1 MNQHILTG
9 QVDVTSN
16 LHVGSSHLFVDTTNN
31 RVGLVTNDPHAGLHV
46 NSNAYVDTDLRVGSQ
61 VEINTTPG
69 RVKAVSFEGD
79 GSLIRNAPVG
89 SLAVHSTD
97 TGLPGTDAIVTN
109 EGTPTAA
116 EFKFVIPRGDVGA
129 TGAAATVAVGT
140 TTTGAA
146 GSDAS
151 VTNSGTTSAAVF
163 DFTVPRGDQ
172 GIQGIQGI
180 QGETGTAATVAVGT
194 TTTGTPGTNA
204 SVTNTG
210 SSSAASFDFT
220 IPRGDT
226 GATGPAGT
234 VAIGTT
240 TTGAAGSSASV
251 TNTGTSTAA
260 NLEFT
265 IPKGD
270 QGIQGVQGPAATI
283 AVGTT
288 TTSAP
293 GTDGSVTNSGSSSAA
308 VFDFVVP
315 RGADG
320 TNYFTLSGSDIYRS
334 SGNVGIGTSSPE
346 AKLHLYQSAGSANLV
361 EKHTNASTGDYQQ
374 HINYTHYASVASGAS
389 RDPDNSRGLW
399 IGNMVDEND
408 ASPSGANFAAF
419 TDSFQFYAVADRTK
433 YDSSLSFTSNTDD
446 LLYSGGTFNKVM
458 RINANGNVGIGT
470 TDPGAPLDVFAPVA
484 SGTQRTALKL
494 TTPESTTGTGCNLD
508 FFQNTANVGRLA
520 SVYEAAGQLG
530 MSFSTWNSGLGERV
544 RIDASGNVG
553 IGTTDPDAKLHV
565 NGGNLR
571 ISAGAGGGLYD
582 NGYQWLECDND
593 ASWYRL
599 TRTAKTNGIA
609 CYNGIAINQE
619 GGLVVGSWDSPNALG
634 VGNGK
639 FTGTVTAS
647 TFSATS
653 QVYLGTSAS
662 IRQSSS
668 TWTGDP
674 GSGVGKLE
682 YHSNRWY
689 VVAGSNSTELLRVRR
704 DGSDKFFITNEG
716 NIGRTGHSNGFL
728 VGSYNSVGA
737 NDTKTNPIYTIGS
750 SYMPS
755 DTSLN
760 NMYGIGY
767 SHGNFTSMLT
777 SGWGMYVAS
786 DGDARIGLNAQHGH
800 IKCTGH
806 VYCGNTVY
814 VGGSTS
820 RGLRSVSGNYGT
832 VQTTGEGAGNHEG
845 YSINGRW
852 VFMSGDANSCGIYN
866 DTDNKWA
873 VLCYRNAQVRLDY
886 NGNEKLKTE
895 GGGVTVTGEINASAF
910 STRGTGSFGYNF
922 DGVFMRPD
930 GQVYISVDDNFYFR
944 DNASTSSNLRRHL
957 FDTNNGHIY
966 AEGTVYSNYGLDY
979 AEYFEWFDGN
989 PDNED
994 RIGCSVSLVE
1004 NTNKIKKCEP
1014 GEIPLGV
1021 VSGTSSMTGGGA
1033 GIHWNGYWKN
1043 DEWGRATY
1051 EQMEDDNGELVFNE
1065 DGTPKMKRAINP
1077 DYDENLDSEYLT
1089 RDQRK
1094 EWACV
1099 GLLGQVFVK
1108 KGGVTSKNWIKMKEV
1123 DSVKDLWFI
1132 NAVFVDNEK
1141 IETIQSD
1148 LQAEKVK
1155 TKNLEA
1161 LVLSLIT
1168 RVQKLEQK

>member
-1 MNQHILTG
+1 MSSDINVQTFSGKVNI
-9 QVDVTSN
+9 TSN
-16 LHVGSSHLFVDTTNN
+16 LLVGTSHLFVDTINN
-31 RVGLVTNDPHAGLHV
+31 RVGLVTSNPDAGLHV
-46 NSNAYVDTDLRVGSQ
+46 NSNAYVHTDFRVGSGI
-61 VEINTTPG
+61 VMNDTNG
-69 RVKAVSFEGD
+69 RITAGSFVGD
-79 GSLIRNAPVG
+79 GSAMTGINSDSGLWAGAGTG
-89 SLAVHSTD
+89 SVYLSTSTD
-97 TGLPGTDAIVTN
+97 
-109 EGTPTAA
+109 
-116 EFKFVIPRGDVGA
+116 
-129 TGAAATVAVGT
+129 
-140 TTTGAA
+140 
-146 GSDAS
+146 
-151 VTNSGTTSAAVF
+151 
-163 DFTVPRGDQ
+163 
-172 GIQGIQGI
+172 
-180 QGETGTAATVAVGT
+180 
-194 TTTGTPGTNA
+194 
-204 SVTNTG
+204 
-210 SSSAASFDFT
+210 
-220 IPRGDT
+220 
-226 GATGPAGT
+226 
-234 VAIGTT
+234 
-240 TTGAAGSSASV
+240 
-251 TNTGTSTAA
+251 
-260 NLEFT
+260 
-265 IPKGD
+265 
-270 QGIQGVQGPAATI
+270 
-283 AVGTT
+283 
-288 TTSAP
+288 
-293 GTDGSVTNSGSSSAA
+293 
-308 VFDFVVP
+308 
-315 RGADG
+315 
-320 TNYFTLSGSDIYRS
+320 
-334 SGNVGIGTSSPE
+334 NVGIGTSSPE
-346 AKLHLYQSAGSANLV
+346 AKLHLYQSAGSTNLV
-361 EKHTNASTGDYQQ
+361 EKHTNASTGQYQQ
-374 HINYTHYASVASGAS
+374 HINYTHYASVAGGAS

-433 YDSSLSFTSNTDD
+433 YDSSLSFTSNTDN

-470 TDPGAPLDVFAPVA
+470 TDPGAPLDVFAPEA

-553 IGTTDPDAKLHV
+553 IGTTDPGEKLHV

-582 NGYQWLECDND
+582 NNYQWLECDND

-599 TRTAKTNGIA
+599 ARTAKTNGIA

-653 QVYLGTSAS
+653 QVYLGSSAS
-662 IRQSSS
+662 IRQSSTS
-668 TWTGDP
+668 PWTGNP
-674 GSGVGKLE
+674 GSGVGKIE

-750 SYMPS
+750 NYMPS
-755 DTSLN
+755 DTSLSD
-760 NMYGIGY
+760 MYGIGY
-767 SHGNFTSMLT
+767 SHGNFTSILT
-777 SGWGMYVAS
+777 GGWGMYVAA
-786 DGDARIGLNAQHGH
+786 DGDARIGLNGSSGH
-800 IKCTGH
+800 IKCTGQI
-806 VYCGNTVY
+806 YCGNTVF

-820 RGLRSVSGNYGT
+820 RGIRGVSGNYGT
-832 VQTTGEGAGNHEG
+832 VQTTGEGAGGHEG

-852 VFMSGDANSCGIYN
+852 VFMSGDANTCGIFN
-866 DTDNKWA
+866 DTDDDWSII
-873 VLCYRNAQVRLDY
+873 CYRNGKVRLDY
-886 NGNEKLKTE
+886 NGVQKFYTE
-895 GGGVTVTGEINASAF
+895 SGGATVVGELNADAISA
-910 STRGTGSFGYNF
+910 RGTGSFGYNW

-944 DNASTSSNLRRHL
+944 DNSSTSSNLRRHL
-957 FDTNNGHIY
+957 FDTNNGRIY

-1004 NTNKIKKCEP
+1004 NTNKIKRCEP
-1014 GEIPLGV
+1014 GELPLGV

-1033 GIHWNGYWKN
+1033 GIHWSGYWKN

-1051 EQMEDDNGELVFNE
+1051 KQMEDDNGEPVFNE

-1077 DYDENLDSEYLT
+1077 DYDETLASEYLT

-1108 KGGVTSKNWIKMKEV
+1108 KGDVTSKNWIKMKEV

-1132 NAVFVDNEK
+1132 NAVFMDNEK

-1148 LQAEKVK
+1148 LQTEKTALQAEKAK
-1155 TKNLEA
+1155 TYELQKKVELLEMSHASLIQRIEA
-1161 LVLSLIT
+1161 LENL
-1168 RVQKLEQK
+1168 

>member
-1 MNQHILTG
+1 MSSDINVQTFSGKVNINN
-9 QVDVTSN
+9 N
-16 LHVGSSHLFVDTTNN
+16 LLVGSSHLFVDTVNN
-31 RVGLVTNDPHAGLHV
+31 RVGITTADPDAGLHV
-46 NSNAYVDTDLRVGSQ
+46 NSNAYVHTDFRVGSGI
-61 VEINTTPG
+61 VMNDTTG
-69 RVKAVSFEGD
+69 QITAGSFVGD
-79 GSLIRNAPVG
+79 GSAMTGINSDSG
-89 SLAVHSTD
+89 SWVNGTNSNVHLATSTD
-97 TGLPGTDAIVTN
+97 
-109 EGTPTAA
+109 
-116 EFKFVIPRGDVGA
+116 K
-129 TGAAATVAVGT
+129 
-140 TTTGAA
+140 
-146 GSDAS
+146 
-151 VTNSGTTSAAVF
+151 
-163 DFTVPRGDQ
+163 
-172 GIQGIQGI
+172 
-180 QGETGTAATVAVGT
+180 
-194 TTTGTPGTNA
+194 
-204 SVTNTG
+204 
-210 SSSAASFDFT
+210 
-220 IPRGDT
+220 
-226 GATGPAGT
+226 
-234 VAIGTT
+234 
-240 TTGAAGSSASV
+240 
-251 TNTGTSTAA
+251 
-260 NLEFT
+260 
-265 IPKGD
+265 
-270 QGIQGVQGPAATI
+270 
-283 AVGTT
+283 
-288 TTSAP
+288 
-293 GTDGSVTNSGSSSAA
+293 
-308 VFDFVVP
+308 
-315 RGADG
+315 
-320 TNYFTLSGSDIYRS
+320 
-334 SGNVGIGTSSPE
+334 VGIGTTDPGK
-346 AKLHLYQSAGSANLV
+346 KLHVYTTSTESNTQLVLESA
-361 EKHTNASTGDYQQ
+361 DR
-374 HINYTHYASVASGAS
+374 YASMQMN
-389 RDPDNSRGLW
+389 DNSGGVLVQNDQGELRLLTGY
-399 IGNMVDEND
+399 D
-408 ASPSGANFAAF
+408 ASMANGSEA
-419 TDSFQFYAVADRTK
+419 
-433 YDSSLSFTSNTDD
+433 
-446 LLYSGGTFNKVM
+446 M
-458 RINANGNVGIGT
+458 RILGNGNVGIGT

-508 FFQNTANVGRLA
+508 FFQSTANVGRLA

-565 NGGNLR
+565 NGGDFK
-571 ISAGAGGGLYD
+571 ISAAGGGGLYD
-582 NGYQWLECDND
+582 NNYQWLECDND
-593 ASWYRL
+593 AYWYRL
-599 TRTAKTNGIA
+599 ARTAKTNGIA
-609 CYNGIAINQE
+609 CYNGIAINDG

-653 QVYLGTSAS
+653 RINIGTSAS

-668 TWTGDP
+668 AWTGDP
-674 GSGVGKLE
+674 GSGVGKIE

-704 DGSDKFFITNEG
+704 NDSDKFFITNEG
-716 NIGRTGHSNGFL
+716 NIGRTSHSNGYL
-728 VGSYNSVGA
+728 VGSYNNVGG

-750 SYMPS
+750 NYRPT
-755 DTSLN
+755 DTSLS

-767 SHGNFTSMLT
+767 SHGNFTSILT
-777 SGWGMYVAS
+777 GGWGMYVAS

-806 VYCGNTVY
+806 VYAGNTVY
-814 VGGSTS
+814 VGGSTT
-820 RGLRSVSGNYGT
+820 RGLRGVSGTYGT

-845 YSINGRW
+845 YSIDGRW
-852 VFMSGDANSCGIYN
+852 VFMSGDSNSCGIYN

-886 NGNEKLKTE
+886 NGSEKLRTE
-895 GGGVTVTGEINASAF
+895 NGGVTVTGELNVNAI
-910 STRGTGSFGYNF
+910 STRGTGSFGYSY

-944 DNASTSSNLRRHL
+944 DNSSTSSNLRRHY
-957 FDTNNGHIY
+957 FNTNSGHIY

-1051 EQMEDDNGELVFNE
+1051 KQMEDDNGELVFNE

-1077 DYDENLDSEYLT
+1077 DYDENLATKYLT

-1148 LQAEKVK
+1148 LQTTRTQLESEKIE
-1155 TKNLEA
+1155 NE
-1161 LVLSLIT
+1161 IT
-1168 RVQKLEQK
+1168 RLKLANAENRISILEQSLSSIISKLNI